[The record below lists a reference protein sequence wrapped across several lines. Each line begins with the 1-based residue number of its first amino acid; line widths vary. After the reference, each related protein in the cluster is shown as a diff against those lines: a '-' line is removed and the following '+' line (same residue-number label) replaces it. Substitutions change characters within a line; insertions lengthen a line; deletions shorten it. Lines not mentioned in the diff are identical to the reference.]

1 MSTEDDK
8 CFTVVGLLKYL
19 PDVIY
24 IGVCLDTNTTQLE
37 DMSVGIDKT
46 GT

>member
-24 IGVCLDTNTTQLE
+24 IGVCLDTNTPQLE